1 LKNALSVNRLAW
13 RLLEELVKNAE
24 LYQVKVEKTSQGTT
38 IVDAGINAKGGFQ
51 AGRLITEICMG
62 GLGKAQ
68 IVSGKYGDLELPSIL
83 VHTDHPAVAAL
94 GSQYAGWQISE
105 AECNAMGSGPARSL
119 ALKPDPVCRE
129 IGYKDE
135 CDRAVVILE
144 TQKIPPTK
152 IVAGLAEDCNVEPS
166 KLAVI
171 LTPTTS
177 LAGATQISGR
187 IVEGGMHK
195 LRRLGLNPNTILHAW
210 GSAPIP
216 PVHPKFAVAMAR
228 TNDAILYG
236 GTSHYIVESNTP
248 GNLQEIIEKAPSKAS
263 KSYGKPFIEIFKEA
277 HCDFYKIDP
286 DLFAP
291 AIMTINDSKTGK
303 TFKSGEI
310 NVEMLKKSF
319 EICEQ

>member
-1 LKNALSVNRLAW
+1 
-13 RLLEELVKNAE
+13 
-24 LYQVKVEKTSQGTT
+24 
-38 IVDAGINAKGGFQ
+38 
-51 AGRLITEICMG
+51 MG

-83 VHTDHPAVAAL
+83 VHTDHPAIAAL
-94 GSQYAGWQISE
+94 GSQYAGWQIRE

-135 CDRAVVILE
+135 CDRTVVILE

-152 IVAGLAEDCNVEPS
+152 IVTSLAEDCNVEAS

-177 LAGATQISGR
+177 LAGATQVSGR
-187 IVEGGMHK
+187 IVEAGMHK

-216 PVHPKFAVAMAR
+216 PVHPKLAVAMAR

-236 GTSHYIVESNTP
+236 GSACYAVRFEDENKLKEIVDSVP
-248 GNLQEIIEKAPSKAS
+248 SIASKA
-263 KSYGKPFIEIFKEA
+263 YGTPFIEIFKA
-277 HCDFYKIDP
+277 AKYDFYKIDP
-286 DLFAP
+286 NLFAP
-291 AIMTINDSKTGK
+291 AVVVVNNVKTGHV
-303 TFKSGEI
+303 FRAGQI
-310 NVEMLKKSF
+310 MPDVLKKSLGYDK
-319 EICEQ
+319 